1 MRFARVHL
9 PEAEQMVISQR
20 EVEPNR
26 QSHYGQA
33 VAVENTMSIHVRRDP
48 RRSILTIH
56 YSLKIFAMQ
65 FGTEANSH
73 DRSDQPHYLSKNHDV
88 IIKKD

>member
-1 MRFARVHL
+1 MRFARVPL
-9 PEAEQMVISQR
+9 AEAGQMVVSQR
-20 EVEPNR
+20 GFEPKR
-26 QSHYGQA
+26 QPHYGQA

-65 FGTEANSH
+65 FGTETRSH
-73 DRSDQPHYLSKNHDV
+73 DRGDQPHYLTKKHDV
-88 IIKKD
+88 IINKD

>member
-1 MRFARVHL
+1 
-9 PEAEQMVISQR
+9 MVVAQR
-20 EVEPNR
+20 GFEPKR
-26 QSHYGQA
+26 QPHYGQA

-65 FGTEANSH
+65 FGTETHSH
-73 DRSDQPHYLSKNHDV
+73 DRGDQPHYLTKNHDV
-88 IIKKD
+88 IINKD